1 MSNGEKGL
9 LMRLLGGAWA
19 AINGLRRLVANL
31 VFLLLLALALALLL
45 ARAPD
50 PVIDGSALLLRPTG
64 QLVEQVTVADPLSL
78 LQRGANPSQTP
89 LHEVLEAL
97 DAAAGDARIRGV
109 VIETDPLA
117 AAGLAKLQELAAAI
131 TRFREV
137 APDKPILAWGSRFT
151 QAQYFLASQADE
163 VYMAPDGFVLAHGF
177 ASYPTYYKGLFDKLD
192 VRINVFRVGIHKSAV
207 EPFTRESMSEPH
219 REATTRLLDG
229 LWAQWLE
236 GVTAHRSIGADEFDA
251 LVDDYPAR
259 LAAASGDAAQLA
271 LQSGLVDGLLTPDQW
286 RELQISRF
294 GRLDDGKAPRRTALG
309 AYLAGVRAQQVPA
322 PARVAVVTVQGAI
335 VDGDSPIGVA
345 GGETVAGMLARV
357 RDDDAYRALVLRI
370 DSPGGSVFAS
380 ERIRREVDLIRQA
393 GKPVVASMSS
403 VAASGGYWVA
413 LAADEIWAGSST
425 LTGSIGI
432 FGMFPDLSGLLARG
446 GLAVDGVGTS
456 PIAGG
461 LDPRRPLSDPM
472 ASALKSSIEHG
483 YRRFVG
489 LVASARGMDAAA
501 VERVAQGQVWSGRQA
516 LDHGLVDQ
524 LGGLGAAIEAAAGRA
539 GLDRYRVDWIEPEL
553 DARERIL
560 ERLLHAFG
568 SDRPD
573 RGVTTGAAA
582 VFVQMVGELGDLA
595 NWNDP
600 GHAYAHCECRS
611 P

>member
-1 MSNGEKGL
+1 MSNGEKGI

-19 AINGLRRLVANL
+19 AVNGLRRLVVNV
-31 VFLLLLALALALLL
+31 VFLLLLALALGLLL
-45 ARAPD
+45 ARAPN
-50 PVIDGSALLLRPTG
+50 PVIDGSALLLRPAG
-64 QLVEQVTVADPLSL
+64 QLVEQVAVADPLSL

-97 DAAAGDARIRGV
+97 DAAASDTRIRGV

-131 TRFREV
+131 TRFREA

-163 VYMAPDGFVLAHGF
+163 VYLAPDGFVLAHGF

-219 REATTRLLDG
+219 REATARLLDG

-236 GVTAHRSIGADEFDA
+236 GVTTHRSIGTDELDA

-259 LAAASGDAAQLA
+259 LAAANGDAAQLA

-286 RELQISRF
+286 RALQISRF
-294 GRLDDGKAPRRTALG
+294 GRLDDGKSPRRTALG
-309 AYLAGVRAQQVPA
+309 AYLAGVRAQLVPA
-322 PARVAVVTVQGAI
+322 PARIAVVTVQGAI

-345 GGETVAGMLARV
+345 GGETVAAMLARV
-357 RDDDAYRALVLRI
+357 RDDDAYKGLVLRI

-461 LDPRRPLSDPM
+461 LDPRRPLSEPM

-489 LVASARGMDAAA
+489 LVASARGMDGAA
-501 VERVAQGQVWSGRQA
+501 VEKVAQGQVWSGRQA

-524 LGGLGAAIEAAAGRA
+524 LGGLGAAIGAAAGRA
-539 GLDRYRVDWIEPEL
+539 GLDRYQVDWIEPEL

-560 ERLLHAFG
+560 ERLLHAFAV
-568 SDRPD
+568 DRPD
-573 RGVTTGAAA
+573 RGIAAGATA

-595 NWNDP
+595 DWNDP
-600 GHAYAHCECRS
+600 GHVYAHCECQS